1 MSSNSNDINNIIHS
15 GNYEE
20 FFILYM
26 DNELTEAQR
35 KMVDSFLE
43 TRPEL
48 RAELD
53 LLLTTKL
60 PAETMSFDKGSL
72 FSSSMKLSA
81 AEEELLLYIDNELP
95 LSEKNRLELELAS
108 NKDYQLQHSIL
119 LQTKLDAADVITYPN
134 KEELYHRS
142 TRVIAFN
149 FYLRIAAAIL
159 LVAGMGSLYYLQN
172 RDEKVMDRPTAIIS
186 QTPGSPAKINNTE
199 PATTTPGNIEPIH
212 TNPAETAV
220 TNINK
225 EQVIEKIHTNNKRHF
240 ENNAIANVDRSE
252 LKQTNKLSTENADQP
267 LERSNTALHMN
278 RAANEP
284 SAAFD
289 PSKQIINNSR
299 VTSALA
305 QRNTSIKAAE
315 SEVPK
320 TDVADNKEN
329 KGSFK
334 SFLRKATRMIERKTG
349 IDPTNGDDE
358 ELLVGALA
366 VKLK

>member
-1 MSSNSNDINNIIHS
+1 MSFNSNDINT

-26 DNELTEAQR
+26 DNELTQEQR
-35 KMVDSFLE
+35 KMVESFLE
-43 TRPEL
+43 VHPEL
-48 RAELD
+48 RGELD
-53 LLLTTKL
+53 ILLSTQL
-60 PAETMSFDKGSL
+60 PAETVSFNKESL
-72 FSSSMKLSA
+72 LSSSMKLSA

-95 LSEKNRLELELAS
+95 ASEKNRLELELAS
-108 NKDYQLQHSIL
+108 NKDYQNQHAIL
-119 LQTKLDAADVITYPN
+119 LQTKLDAADVIAYPN

-142 TRVIAFN
+142 TRVIAFK
-149 FYLRIAAAIL
+149 FYLRIAAVVL
-159 LVAGMGSLYYLQN
+159 LVAGMGSLYYFQN
-172 RDEKVMDRPTAIIS
+172 GTNKSIDTGVAVVSQPINSPATNNKTQQTTTSTVVSEPLKSTAEETAANGTKENQAVEKVMEKANRHLE
-186 QTPGSPAKINNTE
+186 NNPIAYVADPKPE
-199 PATTTPGNIEPIH
+199 LTTTTVNDQPG
-212 TNPAETAV
+212 
-220 TNINK
+220 K
-225 EQVIEKIHTNNKRHF
+225 
-240 ENNAIANVDRSE
+240 
-252 LKQTNKLSTENADQP
+252 P
-267 LERSNTALHMN
+267 LERSTTALHMSSVV
-278 RAANEP
+278 EDP
-284 SAAFD
+284 TQSFD

-305 QRNTSIKAAE
+305 QRNTSIKATE

-320 TDVADNKEN
+320 NDVADNKES